1 MQKTIKLTVAVLC
14 LFFITSCEKYQ
25 MIDFPVANFE
35 LSTDTIV
42 ENTVFSLTDIS
53 QGTIQTWNW
62 DMGDGVKQTG
72 KIVYHTYFQA
82 GFYKILLEIIDTNGY
97 VDTISKTIYVYE
109 DLNVFIPN
117 MFTPNGDGIDDIWK
131 PIMSFYSKSGYEMS
145 IYNRWGEQIF
155 YTTDTEDAWN
165 GTVNGQPV
173 APNTVYSYRVI
184 VRNFA
189 GKEYEFVG
197 HVTVL
202 G

>member
-1 MQKTIKLTVAVLC
+1 MKRVSTFTVVLM
-14 LFFITSCEKYQ
+14 FFITSCEKHLP
-25 MIDFPVANFE
+25 IDYPVANFE

-42 ENTVFSLTDIS
+42 ENNVFSLTDIS

-62 DMGDGVKQTG
+62 DMGDEIKQTG
-72 KIVYHTYFQA
+72 KIVYHTYSQA
-82 GFYKILLEIIDTNGY
+82 GFYKISLEVIDTNGY
-97 VDTISKTIYVYE
+97 IDTFSKTIYVYE
-109 DLNVFIPN
+109 NLNVFIPN

-131 PIMSFYSKSGYEMS
+131 PIMSFYSKLGYEMS

-165 GTVNGQPV
+165 GTVNGQLV

-184 VRNFA
+184 VRNLA
-189 GKEYEFVG
+189 GKEYEFIG
-197 HVTVL
+197 QVTVI